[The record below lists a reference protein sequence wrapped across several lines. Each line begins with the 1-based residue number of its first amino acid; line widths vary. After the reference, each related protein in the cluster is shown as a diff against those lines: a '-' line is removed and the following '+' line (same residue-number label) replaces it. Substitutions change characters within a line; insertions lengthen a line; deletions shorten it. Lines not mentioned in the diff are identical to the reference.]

1 MKQDK
6 YEVPSEVLEFLK
18 ENIKT
23 AVLTKMLDNQNST
36 QTAKN
41 RQIFKRL
48 KGEVLFTRKE
58 IDRLTAFLG
67 DLQSKN
73 ESFLESLNEVKRE
86 FKGEVQ
92 DVF

>member
-1 MKQDK
+1 MIDMKQDK
-6 YEVPSEVLEFLK
+6 YQIPSEVLKFLK

-58 IDRLTAFLG
+58 LDRLTAFLG
-67 DLQSKN
+67 ELHIRMK
-73 ESFLESLNEVKRE
+73 
-86 FKGEVQ
+86 
-92 DVF
+92 VF

>member
-6 YEVPSEVLEFLK
+6 HHKLPSEVLEFLK

-23 AVLTKMLDNQNST
+23 AVLTKLLDNQNST

-48 KGEVLFTRKE
+48 KGEVLFTRTEATK
-58 IDRLTAFLG
+58 IRTL
-67 DLQSKN
+67 
-73 ESFLESLNEVKRE
+73 LNELETKSRACYL
-86 FKGEVQ
+86 KL
-92 DVF
+92 